1 MEDKLKV
8 QEVFGQTRNIPLNYV
23 ERPNVDDV
31 FRNSLKFNK
40 HLVIYGSSKQGKT
53 SLRNYNLEEDKYIS
67 VHCSNIWDIGLL
79 NAQILKKAGFELTVS
94 NTKTIEGNAKI
105 KADFNL
111 FTLLTGGGEMGTG
124 TADSKQMQPLELD
137 IFDVNDIITALESIN
152 FNKYIILE
160 DFHYLKEETQRDFA
174 FELKAFHENSN
185 LTFIIVGVWLED
197 NRLTLLNGDL
207 AGRIY
212 AINADSWQVD
222 QLRKVIRK
230 GEKLLNIKFDN
241 ELIIEILKWS
251 IGSVFICQEICL
263 QICIANGIDKKQTN
277 IKTIDNESDVY
288 KITRKIINQQT
299 GRYNAFLMAF
309 YHGFQSTDLEM
320 HKWLM
325 YPILTATI
333 EELTAGLSYKFIK
346 DRIRNKHPREEKL
359 NLGNLTGALNSA
371 ASLQIKKNI
380 KPNIID
386 YDQTNL
392 VLNIVDKGF
401 LIWLIFQDRNELL
414 KNLEL
419 PPS

>member
-1 MEDKLKV
+1 M
-8 QEVFGQTRNIPLNYV
+8 
-23 ERPNVDDV
+23 
-31 FRNSLKFNK
+31 
-40 HLVIYGSSKQGKT
+40 GS
-53 SLRNYNLEEDKYIS
+53 
-67 VHCSNIWDIGLL
+67 
-79 NAQILKKAGFELTVS
+79 
-94 NTKTIEGNAKI
+94 
-105 KADFNL
+105 
-111 FTLLTGGGEMGTG
+111 G
-124 TADSKQMQPLELD
+124 TADSKEMQPLELD

-152 FNKYIILE
+152 FDKYIILE
-160 DFHYLKEETQRDFA
+160 DFHYLNEETQGDFA
-174 FELKAFHENSN
+174 FQLKAFHENSN

-212 AINADSWQVD
+212 AINADSWDVD
-222 QLRKVIRK
+222 QLKKVINK

-263 QICIANGIDKKQTN
+263 QICITNGIDEKQTN
-277 IKTIDNESDVY
+277 KKTIDNESDVY
-288 KITRKIINQQT
+288 KITRSIINQQT

-325 YPILTATI
+325 YPILTAKI
-333 EELTAGLSYKFIK
+333 EELTNGLSYKFIK
-346 DRIRNKHPREEKL
+346 ERIREKHPREEKL

-371 ASLQIKKNI
+371 ASLQIKKSI

-392 VLNIVDKGF
+392 ILNIVDKGF
-401 LIWLIFQDRNELL
+401 LIWLIFQNRNDLL

-419 PPS
+419 PETAEEI